1 MSVKRTTIWTDI
13 FYGHHL
19 ADASYCRVREG
30 SPGVCKMATA
40 TDEQKRKFNSKFW
53 IPALRAFLAVV
64 LGTALL
70 FQPETARP
78 LLVNFMG
85 AFWLVGGL
93 VSLRW
98 AASGDRARRWSV
110 IAGIIGVGAGLL
122 AITRTF
128 LSGYIPELVIAYLI
142 GGVMVITGIMHV
154 ATGSSDGAKRSRRS
168 WAGVLLGIFEIVM
181 GIMIFISPLSYG
193 PLVYWFITLWA
204 FLGGVILFREAWRHR
219 KQVKETAQATGETE
233 AGSEEESAAEEM

>member
-1 MSVKRTTIWTDI
+1 MTEQNQLRPMGPED
-13 FYGHHL
+13 L
-19 ADASYCRVREG
+19 ADWLATFVTDYGTRLIGGCCGTTPEHIRTLVERVG
-30 SPGVCKMATA
+30 SLEP
-40 TDEQKRKFNSKFW
+40 
-53 IPALRAFLAVV
+53 
-64 LGTALL
+64 
-70 FQPETARP
+70 ARP

-85 AFWLVGGL
+85 AFWLAGGI

-128 LSGYIPELVIAYLI
+128 LSGYIPELMIAYLI
-142 GGVMVITGIMHV
+142 GGVMILTGIMHV
-154 ATGSSDGAKRSRRS
+154 ATGSSDGARRSRRS

-193 PLVYWFITLWA
+193 PLVYWFITFWA
-204 FLGGVILFREAWRHR
+204 FLGGIILFREAWRHR
-219 KQVKETAQATGETE
+219 KQVKEAAKATGETE
-233 AGSEEESAAEEM
+233 AGSEEDSPAEEM